1 MDGNRAFS
9 RRGRV
14 VAVTVTAAALLAGAF
29 GSGSAS
35 AQSIDD
41 LRARAQSI
49 AAELDQLNEQ
59 GDQLEQEYLATGEQ
73 LSEVQSQIEE
83 NKAAVADSKTRM
95 EQAAQQAGSYMVNAY
110 MGAGSGTEFSG
121 VGADDPNEA
130 VNEKVLLETLQ
141 GGRQQ
146 VADDLRGAKLELE
159 EKSQELDAANR
170 QLEQI
175 RSQQADI
182 MQRMNAA
189 IARQKRL
196 LDGANADLQ
205 NAIRA
210 EQERRRREAEA
221 RARAALE
228 AAARQAAA
236 QRAAQQAAAQSAAA
250 QQPRAG
256 SGSVAS
262 RAAAGRGVA
271 PVAQRAASAS
281 SVPYAGGNAAIQA
294 ALAKLGT
301 PYRWGGTGNGGY
313 DCSGLTQ
320 MAFAAAGKSLPRTAA
335 QQYSA
340 TQRVSDPQPGD
351 LIFWGGASASHVA
364 IYMGNGQMVAAPR
377 TGDVV
382 KVQPVYGNPT
392 YGRVG

>member
-1 MDGNRAFS
+1 M
-9 RRGRV
+9 
-14 VAVTVTAAALLAGAF
+14 TAAALLAGAL
-29 GSGSAS
+29 GTGSAS

-49 AAELDQLNEQ
+49 AAELDQLNQQ
-59 GDQLEQEYLATGEQ
+59 GDQLEQEYLSTGEQ
-73 LSEVQSQIEE
+73 LTEVQGQIEE

-95 EQAAQQAGSYMVNAY
+95 EQATQQAGSYMVNAY

-121 VGADDPNEA
+121 VGSEDPNQA

-159 EKSQELDAANR
+159 EKSQELDAANK

-175 RSQQADI
+175 RAQQADI
-182 MQRMNAA
+182 MQQMNAS

-210 EQERRRREAEA
+210 EQERRQREAEA

-236 QRAAQQAAAQSAAA
+236 QQAAAQAAAQQAQQSR
-250 QQPRAG
+250 PG
-256 SGSVAS
+256 TGSVAA
-262 RAAAGRGVA
+262 RAASGRAAA
-271 PVAQRAASAS
+271 PVAQRAAAS

-320 MAFAAAGKSLPRTAA
+320 MAFAAAGKSLPRTAG

-340 TQRVSDPQPGD
+340 TQRVTDPQPGD
-351 LIFWGGASASHVA
+351 LIFWGGANASHVA